1 MSKDWLMS
9 FDKKAKKQISQ
20 FFYKHKS
27 LNKTVVIVR
36 KNIEDIYGEKIR
48 QTKNQK
54 LYNGI

>member
-1 MSKDWLMS
+1 MS

-36 KNIEDIYGEKIR
+36 KNIEDIYGGKLR